1 MKKQRGIVSLSYN
14 GTQLCHV
21 ETALPDLTDFKLSG
35 TFYAEPSTLLDHY
48 PAWRNA
54 QARGHEIGNGSLL
67 AASLPDGSL
76 PAWTTEMILDDL
88 SEAHDLIEDLFADQI
103 DCSLGLPM
111 GRASCA
117 DSQDYMPTLQSTY
130 TVIRTGTPG
139 INPASFNSA
148 NHLKIIDPSDLNGS
162 QLAQIARQAIQNPS
176 WIVFAFDG
184 IGSGSR
190 SIDHKAH
197 RQLLD
202 FLNNNRDLIDIL
214 PVVEAAKTL
223 NQISPS
229 LKLV

>member
-1 MKKQRGIVSLSYN
+1 MISTRGFVSLTYD

-21 ETALPDLTDFKLSG
+21 ETALPDLIDFKLTG

-54 QARGHEIGNGSLL
+54 QAKGHEIGNGSLL
-67 AASLPDGSL
+67 AASLPNGSL

-88 SEAHDLIEDLFADQI
+88 SEANDLIEDLFANQPE
-103 DCSLGLPM
+103 CSIGLPI
-111 GRASCA
+111 GRPICA
-117 DSQDYMPTLQSTY
+117 NSGDYSPALRSTY
-130 TVIRTGTPG
+130 SVIRTGTPG
-139 INPASFNSA
+139 INPAAVRAA
-148 NHLKIIDPSDLNGS
+148 NHLKIIDPTDLNGS

-190 SIDHKAH
+190 SIDHKSH
-197 RQLLD
+197 RQLLE
-202 FLNNNRDLIDIL
+202 FLSQNQDLLNVMPVINAATALNR
-214 PVVEAAKTL
+214 ENAE
-223 NQISPS
+223 

>member
-1 MKKQRGIVSLSYN
+1 MNKLRGIVSLTYD

-21 ETALPDLTDFKLSG
+21 ETALPDLTDYNLSA

-88 SEAHDLIEDLFADQI
+88 SEANDLIEDLFANQVE
-103 DCSLGLPM
+103 CSLGLPM

-117 DSQDYMPTLQSTY
+117 DSHDYIPTLRSTY
-130 TVIRTGTPG
+130 SVIRTGTPG
-139 INPASFNSA
+139 LNHASFGAA
-148 NHLKIIDPSDLNGS
+148 NHLKIIDPTDLNGS

-197 RQLLD
+197 RQLLE
-202 FLNNNRDLIDIL
+202 FLNNNRDLIHIL
-214 PVVEAAKTL
+214 PVINAAQNL
-223 NQISPS
+223 NQTEAPA
-229 LKLV
+229 KLV

>member
-1 MKKQRGIVSLSYN
+1 MVKQKGIVSLTYD

-21 ETALPDLTDFKLSG
+21 ETALPDLTDFKLTG

-76 PAWTTEMILDDL
+76 PAWTTDMILDDL
-88 SEAHDLIEDLFADQI
+88 SEANDLIEDLFAAQSA
-103 DCSLGLPM
+103 CSVGLPI
-111 GRASCA
+111 GSALCA
-117 DSQDYMPTLQSTY
+117 NSPDYTQFLQSTY
-130 TVIRTGTPG
+130 SVIRTGKPG
-139 INPASFNSA
+139 INPANITA
-148 NHLKIIDPSDLNGS
+148 AQQLKIIDPTDLNGS

-190 SIDHKAH
+190 SIDQKAH

-202 FLNNNRDLIDIL
+202 FLKQNQDLVQIL
-214 PVVEAAKTL
+214 PVINAAQKLSQSDPT
-223 NQISPS
+223 